1 MTETKDWICEIGL
14 LIYPD
19 CQLSAIYGLTDLF
32 RIAGE
37 WAECETPRQ
46 VRVTHW
52 RAEACGALSCVW
64 DTHPNTPHHLDY
76 VITPPSIVMPDKM
89 QPMRHEAAWLRARHT
104 EGSRVCSICA
114 GAFVLAESGL
124 LHGRRVTTHWAF
136 AKQLAARYRDIEV
149 ADRNLVLDDG
159 DVISAGGILAWT
171 DLGLTLVERL
181 FGRAT
186 MLSTARFLV
195 IQPPRATQRPF
206 TEFVPDFDHGDEAI
220 LRVQHHIHADLTAS
234 LTVGGLSDLAH
245 LGQRT
250 FLRRFAKATS
260 LNPTEYI
267 QQARVAKARG
277 LLELTNRP
285 LDQVAWEVGY
295 KNPSAFSKIFQRIS
309 GVTASE
315 YRHQFGVQPMS
326 GHALSQSLPQTSA
339 SSG

>member
-1 MTETKDWICEIGL
+1 MTSTKKSWVAEVGL

-37 WAECETPRQ
+37 WADSDNPRK

-52 RAEACGALSCVW
+52 RTQDGREPTCVW
-64 DTHPNTPHHLDY
+64 DTHPNQTHHLDY

-89 QPMRHEAAWLRARHT
+89 QPMPQEADWLRSQHN

-124 LHGRRVTTHWAF
+124 LQGRRVTTHWAF
-136 AKQLAARYRDIEV
+136 AKHLAQRYEDIEV
-149 ADRNLVLDDG
+149 AGRNLVLDDG

-181 FGRAT
+181 FGRST

-195 IQPPRATQRPF
+195 IQPPRATQLPF
-206 TEFVPDFDHGDEAI
+206 TEFIPDFDHGDEAI

-234 LTVGGLSDLAH
+234 LNLDDLSDLAH
-245 LGQRT
+245 LGKRT
-250 FLRRFAKATS
+250 FMRRFAKATS

-267 QQARVAKARG
+267 QHARVAKARG
-277 LLELTNRP
+277 ILELTNRP

-309 GVTASE
+309 GVSASE
-315 YRHQFGVQPMS
+315 YRRQFGI
-326 GHALSQSLPQTSA
+326 
-339 SSG
+339 

>member
-1 MTETKDWICEIGL
+1 MTNAKTGWVAQVGL

-37 WAECETPRQ
+37 WANGDGSRK

-52 RAEACGALSCVW
+52 RAEDHGQPTCIW
-64 DTHPNTPHHLDY
+64 DSDPGQPHRLDY
-76 VITPPSIVMPDKM
+76 VIAPPSIVMPSNM
-89 QPMRHEAAWLRARHT
+89 QSMSEETEWLRSRHK

-136 AKQLAARYRDIEV
+136 AKELAERHDDIEV

-171 DLGLTLVERL
+171 DLGLTLVERF
-181 FGRAT
+181 FGRST

-195 IQPPRATQRPF
+195 VQPPRASQLPF
-206 TEFVPDFDHGDEAI
+206 TEFVPDFDHSDAAI
-220 LRVQHHIHADLTAS
+220 LRVQHHIHADLTAP
-234 LTVGGLSDLAH
+234 LNLGDLAEIAN
-245 LGQRT
+245 LGKRT
-250 FLRRFAKATS
+250 FMRRFAKATS
-260 LNPTEYI
+260 LNPTDYI

-277 LLELTNRP
+277 ILELTNRP
-285 LDQVAWEVGY
+285 LDQIAWEVGY
-295 KNPSAFSKIFQRIS
+295 KDPSAFSKLFQRVS
-309 GVTASE
+309 GLTASE
-315 YRHQFGVQPMS
+315 YRHQFGVLQ
-326 GHALSQSLPQTSA
+326 SQT
-339 SSG
+339 

>member
-1 MTETKDWICEIGL
+1 MTEVKKDWNCEIGL

-37 WAECETPRQ
+37 WADGGNPRQ

-52 RAEACGALSCVW
+52 RAEEDGVPMCVW
-64 DTHPNTPHHLDY
+64 DTHSNKTHHLDY

-89 QPMRHEAAWLRARHT
+89 QPMPQEAEWLRSQHK

-124 LHGRRVTTHWAF
+124 LQGRRVTTHWAF
-136 AKQLAARYRDIEV
+136 AKHLAQRYEDIEV

-181 FGRAT
+181 FGRST

-195 IQPPRATQRPF
+195 IQPPRATQLPF

-220 LRVQHHIHADLTAS
+220 LR
-234 LTVGGLSDLAH
+234 
-245 LGQRT
+245 
-250 FLRRFAKATS
+250 
-260 LNPTEYI
+260 
-267 QQARVAKARG
+267 
-277 LLELTNRP
+277 
-285 LDQVAWEVGY
+285 
-295 KNPSAFSKIFQRIS
+295 
-309 GVTASE
+309 
-315 YRHQFGVQPMS
+315 
-326 GHALSQSLPQTSA
+326 
-339 SSG
+339 

>member
-1 MTETKDWICEIGL
+1 MTNVKEGRGAEIGL

-37 WAECETPRQ
+37 WADGDTQRK
-46 VRVTHW
+46 VRITHW
-52 RAEACGALSCVW
+52 RTADDGPPVCIW
-64 DTHPNTPHHLDY
+64 DTEPGKPHRLDY
-76 VITPPSIVMPDKM
+76 IVAPPSIVMPENM
-89 QPMRHEAAWLRARHT
+89 QPMPQEAAWMQSQHK
-104 EGSRVCSICA
+104 EGSRVCSVCA

-136 AKQLAARYRDIEV
+136 AKQLAARYEDIEV

-181 FGRAT
+181 FGRST

-195 IQPPRATQRPF
+195 VQPPRATQLPF

-220 LRVQHHIHADLTAS
+220 LRVQHHIHADLTAA
-234 LTVGGLSDLAH
+234 LNLGELADFAR
-245 LGQRT
+245 LGKRT
-250 FLRRFAKATS
+250 FMRRFAKATS

-277 LLELTNRP
+277 ILELTNRP
-285 LDQVAWEVGY
+285 MDQIAWEVGY
-295 KNPSAFSKIFQRIS
+295 KDPSAFSKIFQRIS
-309 GVTASE
+309 GVSASE
-315 YRHQFGVQPMS
+315 YRQQFGV
-326 GHALSQSLPQTSA
+326 AQT
-339 SSG
+339 

>member
-1 MTETKDWICEIGL
+1 MTNADRSWAAEIGL

-37 WAECETPRQ
+37 WTAGGRARKL
-46 VRVTHW
+46 RVTHW
-52 RAEACGALSCVW
+52 RAAAGHQPECVW
-64 DTHPNTPHHLDY
+64 DSDPGMPHHLDY
-76 VITPPSIVMPDKM
+76 VIAPPSIVMPDTM
-89 QPMRHEAAWLRARHT
+89 RPMPHEAAWLRAQHKG
-104 EGSRVCSICA
+104 GSRVCSICA

-124 LHGRRVTTHWAF
+124 LQGRRVTTHWAF
-136 AKQLAARYRDIEV
+136 AKQLAEQFKDIEV

-181 FGRAT
+181 CGRST

-195 IQPPRATQRPF
+195 VHPPRSTQLPYA
-206 TEFVPDFDHGDEAI
+206 EFIPEFDHGDEAI

-234 LTVGGLSDLAH
+234 LNLTDLSDLAH
-245 LGQRT
+245 LGRRT

-260 LNPTEYI
+260 LTPTEYI

-277 LLELTNRP
+277 ILELTNRP
-285 LDQVAWEVGY
+285 MDQIAWEVGY
-295 KNPSAFSKIFQRIS
+295 KDPSAFSKIFQRIS
-309 GVTASE
+309 GVSASE
-315 YRHQFGVQPMS
+315 YRQHFG
-326 GHALSQSLPQTSA
+326 AA
-339 SSG
+339 SR

>member
-1 MTETKDWICEIGL
+1 MTKVEKEWICEIGL

-37 WAECETPRQ
+37 WADSDNPRQ

-52 RAEACGALSCVW
+52 RAVEDGELMCVW
-64 DTHPNTPHHLDY
+64 DTHPNQIHCLDY
-76 VITPPSIVMPDKM
+76 VITPPSIVMPQQM
-89 QPMRHEAAWLRARHT
+89 QSMPHEADWLRAQHK

-124 LHGRRVTTHWAF
+124 LQGRRVTTHWAF
-136 AKQLAARYRDIEV
+136 AKHLAESYQDIEV

-181 FGRAT
+181 FGRST

-195 IQPPRATQRPF
+195 IQPPRATQLPF
-206 TEFVPDFDHGDEAI
+206 NEFIPDFDHGDEAI
-220 LRVQHHIHADLTAS
+220 LRVQHHIHSDLTAS
-234 LTVGGLSDLAH
+234 MNLGDLSDLAH
-245 LGQRT
+245 LGKRT
-250 FLRRFAKATS
+250 FMRRFAKATS
-260 LNPTEYI
+260 FNPTEYI

-277 LLELTNRP
+277 ILELTSRP
-285 LDQVAWEVGY
+285 LDQIAWEVGY
-295 KNPSAFSKIFQRIS
+295 KDPSAFSKIFQRVSGIS
-309 GVTASE
+309 ASE
-315 YRHQFGVQPMS
+315 YRHQFGV
-326 GHALSQSLPQTSA
+326 
-339 SSG
+339 

>member
-1 MTETKDWICEIGL
+1 MPKRSSKVTEMKQDWICEIGL

-32 RIAGE
+32 RIAGD
-37 WAECETPRQ
+37 WAHSDKQRK
-46 VRVTHW
+46 VRVSHW
-52 RAEACGALSCVW
+52 RTEEDGKPMCVW
-64 DTHPNTPHHLDY
+64 DTHPNQTHRLDY

-89 QPMRHEAAWLRARHT
+89 RPMPQEAAWLRSQHKD
-104 EGSRVCSICA
+104 GSRVCSICA

-124 LHGRRVTTHWAF
+124 LRGRRVTTHWAF
-136 AKQLAARYRDIEV
+136 AKHLAKSYEDIEV

-181 FGRAT
+181 FGRST

-195 IQPPRATQRPF
+195 IQPPRATQLPF
-206 TEFVPDFDHGDEAI
+206 TEFIPDFNHGDEAI
-220 LRVQHHIHADLTAS
+220 LRVQHHIHADLTVS
-234 LTVGGLSDLAH
+234 LNLNDLSDLAR
-245 LGQRT
+245 LGKRT
-250 FLRRFAKATS
+250 FMRRFAKATS

-277 LLELTNRP
+277 ILELTNRP

-295 KNPSAFSKIFQRIS
+295 KDPSAFSKIFQRIS
-309 GVTASE
+309 GVSASE
-315 YRHQFGVQPMS
+315 YRHQFGV
-326 GHALSQSLPQTSA
+326 
-339 SSG
+339 

>member
-1 MTETKDWICEIGL
+1 MTKTGAKVTSAKKGWIAEIGL

-37 WAECETPRQ
+37 WTDGGRARR

-52 RAEACGALSCVW
+52 RAAAAQQPQCVW
-64 DTHPNTPHHLDY
+64 DSDPGTAHHLDY
-76 VITPPSIVMPDKM
+76 VITPPSIVMPDRM
-89 QPMRHEAAWLRARHT
+89 PPMPQEAAWLH
-104 EGSRVCSICA
+104 EQHKGGSRVCSICA

-124 LHGRRVTTHWAF
+124 LKGRRVTTHWAF
-136 AKQLAARYRDIEV
+136 ARQLAERFEDIEV

-181 FGRAT
+181 FGRST

-195 IQPPRATQRPF
+195 IHPPRSTQLPF
-206 TEFVPDFDHGDEAI
+206 TDFIPDFDHGDEAI

-234 LTVGGLSDLAH
+234 LNLSELADLAH
-245 LGQRT
+245 LGKRT
-250 FLRRFAKATS
+250 FMRRFAKATS

-267 QQARVAKARG
+267 QHARVAKARG
-277 LLELTNRP
+277 ILELTNRP
-285 LDQVAWEVGY
+285 MD
-295 KNPSAFSKIFQRIS
+295 
-309 GVTASE
+309 
-315 YRHQFGVQPMS
+315 
-326 GHALSQSLPQTSA
+326 
-339 SSG
+339 